1 VAHRLLT
8 EWVRPKQLPGQDIPI
23 SAIFGCCVFLPRKE
37 WMGAPEPL
45 GPTRKGYCSI
55 LIKTL
60 RRWDHFYLASIAE
73 ALDLIGRVRNKE
85 SPRMALQM
93 GFQNCTLLLSPDRRT
108 SVIENLQ
115 RAKIPVGVQGD
126 RPAVQI
132 SNFRVCGITNLPVVD
147 ASVFPYIP
155 GFSS

>member
-1 VAHRLLT
+1 
-8 EWVRPKQLPGQDIPI
+8 
-23 SAIFGCCVFLPRKE
+23 
-37 WMGAPEPL
+37 
-45 GPTRKGYCSI
+45 
-55 LIKTL
+55 
-60 RRWDHFYLASIAE
+60 
-73 ALDLIGRVRNKE
+73 
-85 SPRMALQM
+85 MALQM